1 MAEATSQVLN
11 GRYRLLEV
19 VGEGGMAVVW
29 RAEDVLLDR
38 TVAVK
43 VLREQF
49 AADPDFVSRFRHEAR
64 AAAALND
71 PGIVSVFDVG
81 EDKGRHFLVMEYVP
95 GQDLKSVIRAEAP
108 LVPERAVKIGAM
120 LARAVGAAHAVG
132 LVHRDIKPQ
141 NVLVGTDG
149 RMKVAD
155 FGIARA
161 VAAVGNTAPGIVLGT
176 VHYLSPEQATGGPA
190 TYASDVYA
198 LGVVI
203 YEMLA
208 GRVPFEADSA
218 VGVAMKIAH
227 EAPES
232 LRSQNAAVPAGLV
245 TIVDRAMAHD
255 QAARYPDARALAEAL
270 DGYAR
275 WSDQA
280 TMGLAPARTVA
291 PGVGAAVAGGAAPLP
306 AKVTAPSTAAGR
318 TGPLLDWTGLA
329 LGLVALAAVAGL
341 VPLWMAVALQ
351 SSAAPGALPPSSP
364 TATPTATA
372 EPQPVSLAGSLP
384 AAGPVTV
391 PDVVNLPEAEALS
404 LLQSQQLGATTDLVA
419 TEAVAV
425 GKVVSQSLKA
435 GQIVPAGTVVLLTIS
450 GRSLVTVPEVAGDY
464 ATVAAQL
471 ERVGLVPR
479 MQQRWGGNA
488 TAVNTVIGLDPA
500 PGTPIE
506 QGSAVNVQVNSGSWL
521 PLGVDFADHI
531 QLAGVAVDRATFRPG
546 EQVDVTARWEAVDT
560 VAGDYLA
567 RLLIVDAAGQPIVA
581 AEHAPGGDRATNSW
595 QAGEVFAGDNV
606 ALVLPPDLAQGSY
619 AIALELVSRADTSQ
633 RLDVLKSAFAESAG
647 PRVVILPITVAAP

>member
-1 MAEATSQVLN
+1 
-11 GRYRLLEV
+11 
-19 VGEGGMAVVW
+19 
-29 RAEDVLLDR
+29 
-38 TVAVK
+38 
-43 VLREQF
+43 
-49 AADPDFVSRFRHEAR
+49 
-64 AAAALND
+64 
-71 PGIVSVFDVG
+71 
-81 EDKGRHFLVMEYVP
+81 MEYVP

-108 LVPERAVKIGAM
+108 LAPERAVKIGGM

-176 VHYLSPEQATGGPA
+176 VHYLSPEQATGGAA

-227 EAPES
+227 EVPES
-232 LRSQNAAVPAGLV
+232 LRQLNTTVPAGLV

-255 QAARYPDARALAEAL
+255 AAARYPDARALAEAL

-280 TMGLAPARTVA
+280 TMGLAPARAAVPVA
-291 PGVGAAVAGGAAPLP
+291 GAAVAVGGSPGGA
-306 AKVTAPSTAAGR
+306 KVAASAVQPTR
-318 TGPLLDWTGLA
+318 KGPLLDWTGLA

-351 SSAAPGALPPSSP
+351 SSAAPGSAPPVDG
-364 TATPTATA
+364 TAVPTATA
-372 EPQPVSLAGSLP
+372 TAAPEALSLAGDMTAS
-384 AAGPVTV
+384 GPVTV
-391 PDVVNLPEAEALS
+391 PDVVNLPAAKAIE
-404 LLQSQQLGATTDLVA
+404 LLESQQLGHSQEFIATASVA
-419 TEAVAV
+419 A
-425 GKVVSQSLKA
+425 GNVVSQSLKA
-435 GQIVPAGTVVLLTIS
+435 GQAVAAGTVVLLAVS
-450 GRSLVTVPEVAGDY
+450 GRPIVTVPEVSGDY
-464 ATVAAQL
+464 STVSAQL

-479 MQQRWGGNA
+479 RVERWGGSS
-488 TAVNTVIGLDPA
+488 TAVDTVIGMDPA
-500 PGTPIE
+500 PGMPVE
-506 QGSAVNVQVNSGSWL
+506 QGSAIDVRVNSGSWL

-531 QLAGVAVDRATFRPG
+531 QLAGVAVDRDSFRPG

-560 VAGDYLA
+560 VTGEYLA
-567 RLLIVDAAGQPIVA
+567 RWLILDAAGQSIVA
-581 AEHAPGGDRATNSW
+581 VEDAPGGDRATNSW
-595 QAGEVFAGDNV
+595 QTAEVFAGDQV
-606 ALVLPPDLAQGSY
+606 ALMLPPDAALGVY
-619 AIALELVSRADTSQ
+619 AIALELVNRADTGQ
-633 RLDVLKSAFAESAG
+633 RLDVVKSAYAESSG
-647 PRVVILPITVAAP
+647 PRVVILPIRVRAP